1 MQNAQPTQ
9 REQELEELA
18 LVLTD
23 HHHNS
28 EDLQAIELWYRPGT
42 WDADPAEAKALTQKL
57 VRGIPHGYSGYY
69 NLPEY
74 PNQNTRN
81 GFTHA

>member
-1 MQNAQPTQ
+1 MTYHTVIIVWSNIGHTPLTNRQGAYCD
-9 REQELEELA
+9 ELLHFETEC
-18 LVLTD
+18 
-23 HHHNS
+23 
-28 EDLQAIELWYRPGT
+28 
-42 WDADPAEAKALTQKL
+42 ADPAEAKALTQKL